1 MQLDDDIE
9 HLFTHVPLL
18 AGVPRAAWRMSP
30 LGGITNRSYRL
41 QADGQDLVLRWPG
54 ASASRYLDRR
64 AEPLNAQA
72 VAGLGL
78 APPVLAADPDA
89 GWYITAFVTG
99 AETLNAGDVADPETF
114 AGMLKLLTTLHR
126 SDVAFPF
133 QQGLFKAIDLYI
145 KLAPTQLMQDVRR
158 ALEPLRLAL
167 ARHPLPRVA
176 CHIDPNPANFLRDGA
191 GRLFLID
198 WEFAATEEP
207 LWDLAA
213 VTMEAGVDP
222 AMAQVQIEPLIGSAQ
237 WPRFELYKTAL
248 NLVAASW
255 CEAELVAANDSPDLV
270 ALRDDR
276 LLHLKQRLGDPRY
289 QDWLRSA

>member
-1 MQLDDDIE
+1 MRLDDDIE
-9 HLFTHVPLL
+9 HLFASVPLL
-18 AGVPRAAWRMSP
+18 AAVPRGAWRISV

-41 QADGQDLVLRWPG
+41 QAEGRDLVLRWPG

-64 AEPLNAQA
+64 AEPVNASA
-72 VAGLGL
+72 VAELGL
-78 APPVLAADPDA
+78 APPVLAAEPDA
-89 GWYITAFVTG
+89 GWYITAFVAG
-99 AETLNAGDVADPETF
+99 AEALNADDVADPATF
-114 AGMLKLLTTLHR
+114 ATVVDVLTRLHR
-126 SDVAFPF
+126 SAVSFPF

-145 KLAPTQLMQDVRR
+145 DLAPTPLMQDVRR
-158 ALEPLRLAL
+158 ALEPVRVAL
-167 ARHPLPRVA
+167 ARSSMPRVA
-176 CHIDPNPANFLRDGA
+176 CHIDPNPANFLRDQT
-191 GRLFLID
+191 GRLYLID

-222 AMAQVQIEPLIGSAQ
+222 AMARGQIEPLIGPAQ

-248 NLVAASW
+248 YLVAASW

-276 LLHLKQRLGDPRY
+276 LSRLHERLDDPQY
-289 QDWLRSA
+289 QDWLRKA

>member
-9 HLFTHVPLL
+9 LLFRDIPLL
-18 AGVPRAAWRMSP
+18 AGVPRAAWRISP

-41 QADGQDLVLRWPG
+41 IAEGHDLVLRWPG

-64 AEPLNAQA
+64 AEPVNAQA
-72 VAGLGL
+72 VADLGL

-99 AETLNAGDVADPETF
+99 AETLNAGDVAQPATF
-114 AGMLKLLTTLHR
+114 AGMVALLTTLHR
-126 SDVAFPF
+126 SAVYFPF

-145 KLAPTQLMQDVRR
+145 KLGPTPLMQDVRR
-158 ALEPLRLAL
+158 ALEPVRLAL
-167 ARHPLPRVA
+167 DRNPLPRVA
-176 CHIDPNPANFLRDGA
+176 CHIDPNPANFLRDSS
-191 GRLFLID
+191 GRIFLID

-213 VTMEAGVDP
+213 VTMEAGIDP
-222 AMAQVQIEPLIGSAQ
+222 AMARAEIEPLIGSAQ

-248 NLVAASW
+248 YLVAASW

-276 LLHLKQRLGDPRY
+276 LRHLTQRLGEP
-289 QDWLRSA
+289 QHHDWLRYA

>member
-9 HLFTHVPLL
+9 YLFATVPLL
-18 AGVPRAAWRMSP
+18 TGTPRPLWRISA

-41 QADGQDLVLRWPG
+41 QAEGRDLVLRWPG

-64 AEPLNAQA
+64 AEPINAQA
-72 VAGLGL
+72 VAELGL
-78 APPVLAADPDA
+78 APPVLAADSDA

-99 AETLNAGDVADPETF
+99 AEALSASDVAEHETF
-114 AGMLKLLTTLHR
+114 TAVLDLLTRLHR
-126 SDVAFPF
+126 SSVVFPF
-133 QQGLFKAIDLYI
+133 EQGLFKAIDLYLD
-145 KLAPTQLMQDVRR
+145 LAPTALMQEARR
-158 ALEPLRLAL
+158 QLEPARLAL
-167 ARHPLPRVA
+167 LRNQMARVA
-176 CHIDPNPANFLRDGA
+176 CHVDPNPANFLRAED
-191 GRLFLID
+191 GRLLLID
-198 WEFAATEEP
+198 WEFAAMEEP

-213 VTMEAGVDP
+213 VTMEAAIDP
-222 AMAQVQIEPLIGSAQ
+222 AMARAAIEPLVGPAQ

-276 LLHLKQRLGDPRY
+276 LARLRQRLNDPQY
-289 QDWLRSA
+289 QDWLRLA

>member
-1 MQLDDDIE
+1 MKLDDDIE
-9 HLFTHVPLL
+9 HLFREVPLL
-18 AGVPRAAWRMSP
+18 AGTPRATWRISS

-41 QADGQDLVLRWPG
+41 QAGAHDLVLRWPG

-64 AEPLNAQA
+64 AEPVNAQA
-72 VAGLGL
+72 VADLGL

-89 GWYITAFVTG
+89 GWYITAFVDG
-99 AETLNAGDVADPETF
+99 AETLRAGDVAEPATF
-114 AGMLKLLTTLHR
+114 AAMLTLLTTLHR
-126 SDVAFPF
+126 SAVSFPF

-145 KLAPTQLMQDVRR
+145 KLAPTPLMQEVRR
-158 ALEPLRLAL
+158 ALEPVRLAL

-176 CHIDPNPANFLRDGA
+176 CHIDPNPANFLRDPA
-191 GRLFLID
+191 GRFFLID

-213 VTMEAGVDP
+213 VTMEADVDP
-222 AMAQVQIEPLIGSAQ
+222 AMARAGIEPLIGAAQ

-248 NLVAASW
+248 YLVAASW

-276 LLHLKQRLGDPRY
+276 LWHLQQRLGDPQY
-289 QDWLRSA
+289 QDWLRNA

>member
-1 MQLDDDIE
+1 MRLDDDIE
-9 HLFTHVPLL
+9 HLFASVPLL
-18 AGVPRAAWRMSP
+18 AHMPRAQWRVSP

-41 QADGQDLVLRWPG
+41 QAGAHDLVLRWPG
-54 ASASRYLDRR
+54 ASASRYLDRS
-64 AEPLNAQA
+64 AEPANAQA
-72 VAGLGL
+72 VADLGL
-78 APPVLAADPDA
+78 APPVLAADPRA

-99 AETLNAGDVADPETF
+99 AEALTAAEVANPATF
-114 AGMLKLLTTLHR
+114 AGMLKLLTTLHQ
-126 SDVAFPF
+126 SAVAFPF
-133 QQGLFKAIDLYI
+133 QQGLFKAIDLYVD
-145 KLAPTQLMQDVRR
+145 LAPTPLMQDVRR
-158 ALEPLRLAL
+158 ALEPLRIAL

-176 CHIDPNPANFLRDGA
+176 CHIDPNPANFLRDPA

-222 AMAQVQIEPLIGSAQ
+222 AMARAQIEPLIGQAQ

-248 NLVAASW
+248 YLVAASW

-276 LLHLKQRLGDPRY
+276 LSRLQQRLNDPQY
-289 QDWLRSA
+289 QDWLGRA

>member
-9 HLFTHVPLL
+9 HLFRELPLL
-18 AGVPRAAWRMSP
+18 AGIPRAAWRVSP

-41 QADGQDLVLRWPG
+41 QAGTHDLVLRWPG

-64 AEPLNAQA
+64 AEPVNAQA
-72 VAGLGL
+72 VADLGL

-89 GWYITAFVTG
+89 GWYITAFVDG
-99 AETLNAGDVADPETF
+99 AQPLGAADFSEAAIF
-114 AGMLKLLTTLHR
+114 GQIVSLLTRLHQAGL
-126 SDVAFPF
+126 SFPF

-145 KLAPTQLMQDVRR
+145 DLAPTPLMRDARH
-158 ALEPLRLAL
+158 ALEPARLAL
-167 ARHPLPRVA
+167 LRNPLPRVA
-176 CHIDPNPANFLRDGA
+176 CHVDPSPANFLRAADG
-191 GRLFLID
+191 RVYLID
-198 WEFAATEEP
+198 WEFAAMEEP

-213 VTMEAGVDP
+213 VTMEPGVDMG
-222 AMAQVQIEPLIGSAQ
+222 MAQARIEPLIGATQ

-276 LLHLKQRLGDPRY
+276 LLRLRQRLTDPHY
-289 QDWLRSA
+289 QDWLRRA

>member
-1 MQLDDDIE
+1 MQLDADIE
-9 HLFTHVPLL
+9 QLFSSLPLL
-18 AGVPRAAWRMSP
+18 AAVPRAAWRISA

-41 QADGQDLVLRWPG
+41 QATENDLVLRWPG

-64 AEPLNAQA
+64 AEPVNAQA
-72 VAGLGL
+72 VAELGL

-99 AETLNAGDVADPETF
+99 AKALSAADLVERTTF
-114 AGMLKLLTTLHR
+114 TAVLGLLTRLHR
-126 SDVAFPF
+126 SAVVFPF

-145 KLAPTQLMQDVRR
+145 DLAPTGLMQEARR
-158 ALEPLRLAL
+158 ALEPARLAL
-167 ARHPLPRVA
+167 LRNPMPRIA
-176 CHIDPNPANFLRDGA
+176 CHVDPNPANFLRAAD

-207 LWDLAA
+207 LWDLAG
-213 VTMEAGVDP
+213 VTMEAEID
-222 AMAQVQIEPLIGSAQ
+222 AEMARAEIEPLIGPAQ
-237 WPRFELYKTAL
+237 WPRFELYRTVL

-276 LLHLKQRLGDPRY
+276 LARLRQRLGLPQF
-289 QDWLRSA
+289 QDWLRLA

>member
-9 HLFTHVPLL
+9 HLFAGVPLL
-18 AGVPRAAWRMSP
+18 AGVPRAAWRISP

-41 QADGQDLVLRWPG
+41 QAGGHDLVLRWPG

-64 AEPLNAQA
+64 AEPANAQA

-89 GWYITAFVTG
+89 GWYITAFVDG
-99 AETLNAGDVADPETF
+99 AVPLGTADFTEAATF
-114 AGMLKLLTTLHR
+114 DKVVSLLTTLHR
-126 SDVAFPF
+126 SGLSFPF

-145 KLAPTQLMQDVRR
+145 DLAPTPLMRDARHV
-158 ALEPLRLAL
+158 LEPARLAL
-167 ARHPLPRVA
+167 QKNPLARVA
-176 CHIDPNPANFLRDGA
+176 CHVDPSPANFLRVADG
-191 GRLFLID
+191 RVYLID
-198 WEFAATEEP
+198 WEFAAMEEP

-213 VTMEAGVDP
+213 VTMEPGIDM
-222 AMAQVQIEPLIGSAQ
+222 AMVRARIEPLIGAAQ

-276 LLHLKQRLGDPRY
+276 LQHLRQRLNSPQY
-289 QDWLRSA
+289 QDWLRQA